1 MRRELLSNGFGGA
14 ALCAVLVLATTFPAQ
29 AGQIS
34 KFGYSPPGTGS
45 TPLSIPASGVFA
57 TTNPIPVFFNFSY
70 SLPGFDL
77 SPTPM
82 PVSASGTLTAFQ
94 IAADT
99 YLASAISGRWN
110 GVSILSLLSPGTFG
124 GNDNLLFTT
133 GDHLSTNG
141 LSYTVNGA
149 GDDGTGNVNVFSVG
163 GGLYTE
169 NSPDVGFG
177 PDFNLSIQV
186 PEPAS
191 AALLCTAIPVA
202 LFVLRRRSM
211 AKKRASSAL
220 C

>member
-1 MRRELLSNGFGGA
+1 MRRKLLSNGLGGA
-14 ALCAVLVLATTFPAQ
+14 ALCAVLVLAAAFPAQ

-34 KFGYSPPGTGS
+34 KFGYSPPGTGTTQPPIS
-45 TPLSIPASGVFA
+45 ASGFFA
-57 TTNPIPVFFNFSY
+57 TTPVFFNFSY

-94 IAADT
+94 TGANT
-99 YLASAISGRWN
+99 YLASAISGSWN

-177 PDFNLSIQV
+177 PDFNLSLQV

-191 AALLCTAIPVA
+191 AILSCAAIPVA

-211 AKKRASSAL
+211 AKKRESSAR